1 MENSGIDFFK
11 IENHFKETEH
21 IPSIPVFENHRKE
34 VPMFTIAIPTYKRAD
49 YLKEALDS
57 AINQATD
64 IPYEIIVV
72 DNNPER
78 NDETEL
84 LMTEYNTIHGISYY
98 KNGTNIGMV
107 GNWNRLFTLAKT
119 NWIIMLHDDDMLSPY
134 FINAINDTI
143 TTISDAD
150 IIQTGKIKDKTQLS
164 TAHNHYRISQIHLRN
179 LKWYLKGGAP
189 TGCALKK
196 DTVFQLG
203 GFNESFFPNPD
214 YCFFSLAAS
223 QAKIMYVANKL
234 TYYRWEINE
243 SQKIDVRRKMIIND
257 ILLQK
262 SILEKLDS
270 NNCVSQKMLSA
281 MIAVRND
288 RARALDPEFEL
299 IDNKL
304 YKLPKISCL
313 WKFIYKI
320 HMRFLLLID

>member
-1 MENSGIDFFK
+1 MENPGIDFFK

-21 IPSIPVFENHRKE
+21 IPSIPIFENHRKE

-84 LMTEYNTIHGISYY
+84 LMETYRHIPNLRYY
-98 KNGTNIGMV
+98 KNSKNIGMT

-119 NWIIMLHDDDMLSPY
+119 NWVIMLHDDDMLSPY
-134 FINAINDTI
+134 FIKVINDI
-143 TTISDAD
+143 IATISDVD
-150 IIQTGKIKDKTQLS
+150 IIQTGKVKDKTQLS
-164 TAHNHYRISQIHLRN
+164 TVLNHYRISQIHLRN
-179 LKWYLKGGAP
+179 LKWYFKGGAP

-196 DTVFQLG
+196 DTIFQLG
-203 GFNESFFPNPD
+203 GFNEAFFPNQD

-234 TYYRWEINE
+234 TYYRWEINV
-243 SQKIDVRRKMIIND
+243 SQKIDVRRKVIIND

-270 NNCVSQKMLSA
+270 KNHISQKMLST

-288 RARALDPEFEL
+288 RAKALNPKFEL

-304 YKLPKISCL
+304 FKLPEISFL

-320 HMRFLLLID
+320 YMRFLLIMD